1 MISTTQNQSQRR
13 IVNFDPLKEVKVN
26 YSPLALI
33 LSGRLQN
40 QYGDH
45 LIIVALS
52 SKSVSE
58 VRDFFEVVFEAED
71 IKLKATLYAIHAIGK
86 EFFLEKA
93 KYLGKIDKKTMKKI
107 DEKIKLILELDV
119 C

>member
-1 MISTTQNQSQRR
+1 M
-13 IVNFDPLKEVKVN
+13 KEVKVN
-26 YSPLALI
+26 HSPLALV

-45 LIIVALS
+45 LVIVALS
-52 SKSVSE
+52 SKAISE
-58 VRDFFEVVFEAED
+58 VRNFFEVVFEAEN

-93 KYLGKIDKKTMKKI
+93 KYLGKIDKKIMKKI
-107 DEKIKLILELDV
+107 DEKIKLILELDI